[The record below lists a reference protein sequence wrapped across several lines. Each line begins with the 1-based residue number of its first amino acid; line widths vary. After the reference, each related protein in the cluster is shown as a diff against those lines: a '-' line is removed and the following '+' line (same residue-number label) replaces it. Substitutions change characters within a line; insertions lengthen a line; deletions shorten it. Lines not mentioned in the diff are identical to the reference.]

1 MRCHRFNHHCSRII
15 FFTWQNTRWQT
26 DQNVDPTDDE
36 RETGLSFRIGLSSR
50 VMLCCSTTVGTTVL
64 STATG
69 GTSSSS
75 ES

>member
-1 MRCHRFNHHCSRII
+1 MIT
-15 FFTWQNTRWQT
+15 FFTWQKTRWQT
-26 DQNVDPTDDE
+26 DQNVDPANDE
-36 RETGLSFRIGLSSR
+36 RETELSFGIGRTSPE
-50 VMLCCSTTVGTTVL
+50 MLPCSPTAGTAVL